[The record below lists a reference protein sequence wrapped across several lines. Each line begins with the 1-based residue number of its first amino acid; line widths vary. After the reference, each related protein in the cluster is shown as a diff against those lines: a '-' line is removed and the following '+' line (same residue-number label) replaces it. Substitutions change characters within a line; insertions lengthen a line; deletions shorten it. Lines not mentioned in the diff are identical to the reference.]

1 MSSSAETGAG
11 FFGPGMARF
20 TTSATTMPSAV
31 SSMRLSA

>member
-20 TTSATTMPSAV
+20 TISATTMPSAV